1 MKIPKLSLVPIFAL
15 TAMLT
20 TAGCSIISKS
30 PDGNDLAAQSCSDD
44 ASPVSSVSKIVS
56 IGLDDREPKDVPG
69 DELAARLELDQRR
82 SILSAQAAATN
93 SYWQPLADAWALE
106 EALARVILES
116 QTKTTA
122 DLSGALIPD
131 KTYYEKFLANVNID
145 FAAITK
151 DTYCRISFVKLNI
164 PIVYETSPK

>member
-1 MKIPKLSLVPIFAL
+1 MKESKRSLIPIFAL

-20 TAGCSIISKS
+20 TAGCSVISKS

-44 ASPVSSVSKIVS
+44 ASPISSASKIVP

-69 DELAARLELDQRR
+69 DELAARLEIDQRR
-82 SILSAQAAATN
+82 SILSAQAAAIN

-116 QTKTTA
+116 QTERIS
-122 DLSGALIPD
+122 DSPGSFIPD

-164 PIVYETSPK
+164 PVVYETSPK